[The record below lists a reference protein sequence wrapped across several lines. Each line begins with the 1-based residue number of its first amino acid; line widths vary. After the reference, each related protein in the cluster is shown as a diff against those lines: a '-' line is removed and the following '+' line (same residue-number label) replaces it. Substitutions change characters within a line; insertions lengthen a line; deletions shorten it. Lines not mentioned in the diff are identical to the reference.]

1 MVNAL
6 RGAGLLISVEGVSA
20 AAGARPLTGVYA
32 DSRQVV
38 RGSLFVA
45 QRGTRADGLSFA
57 SEAVR
62 KGAVAVASDR
72 PMPSFAGVIRI
83 RVSDAAKSIGVL
95 SAYAN
100 RYPTDKLRVYGVT
113 GTNGKTTVTYL
124 VRHLLN
130 GLRRKTALLGT
141 VHEEIPGRPAVPS
154 ALTTP
159 DALKMNR
166 FFRQALDAG
175 CESGVC
181 EVSSHALDQKRVW
194 GIRFDTVIFT
204 NLTQDHL
211 DYHKTMETY
220 FEAKKRLFTEYEYRK
235 AVVNVDDPYGRRL
248 AGFLKR
254 SGREVV
260 TFGRRVG
267 ASIRILSSKCDL
279 HGTRARLK
287 IFGKPADL
295 RLGLIGDYNLSNAA
309 AAIASCAEHSNVAKI
324 ATLTARAPAPPGRM
338 ERVNVGQSFVVLVD
352 YAHTPDALEKLLRS
366 CARLYP
372 RRLICVF
379 GCGGDRDRGKRP
391 KMAKVVT
398 ALADFAI
405 VTSDNP
411 RTENP
416 AVIFNDI
423 RPGLRGREGTDF
435 VVEPD
440 RRRAIALACGSA
452 RRGDM
457 VVIAGKGHEPYQIIG
472 TTKYPFDDRKI
483 AAAALTALKG
493 KRRAVVGC

>member
-1 MVNAL
+1 M
-6 RGAGLLISVEGVSA
+6 LISVEGFSKI
-20 AAGARPLTGVYA
+20 AGARTLTGVYA

-45 QRGTRADGLSFA
+45 QRGTRADGLAFVSD
-57 SEAVR
+57 AVR
-62 KGAVAVASDR
+62 RGAQAVVSDR
-72 PMPSFAGVIRI
+72 PMPSLGKAVRI
-83 RVSDAAKSIGVL
+83 QVTDAARSLGVL
-95 SAYAN
+95 AAYAN

-113 GTNGKTTVTYL
+113 GTNGKTTTTYL
-124 VRHLLN
+124 IRHLLM
-130 GLRRKTALLGT
+130 GIRCKTALMGT
-141 VHEEIPGRPAVPS
+141 VHEEIPGRPVVPS

-175 CESGVC
+175 CAAGVC

-194 GIRFDTVIFT
+194 GIRFDAVVFT

-211 DYHKTMETY
+211 DYHKTMENY
-220 FEAKKRLFTEYEYRK
+220 FEAKKRLFAEYEYRK
-235 AVVNVDDPYGRRL
+235 AVVNADDPYGRRL
-248 AGFLKR
+248 AAFLKR

-260 TFGRRVG
+260 TFGRRAG
-267 ASIRILSSKCDL
+267 ASVRILSSKSDL
-279 HGTRARLK
+279 RGTRARLK
-287 IFGKPADL
+287 IFGKPVDL

-309 AAIASCAEHSNVAKI
+309 AAIASCVDPSNVAKI
-324 ATLTARAPAPPGRM
+324 AKLIARAPAPPGRM
-338 ERVNVGQSFVVLVD
+338 ERVNAGQAFVVLVD
-352 YAHTPDALEKLLRS
+352 YAHTPDALEKLLQA
-366 CARLYP
+366 CARLHP

-379 GCGGDRDRGKRP
+379 GCGGDRDRTKRP

-398 ALADFAI
+398 SLADLSI

-416 AVIFNDI
+416 LAILNEI
-423 RPGLRGREGTDF
+423 RPGLRGREGANF

-440 RRRAIALACGSA
+440 RRRAIALACRTA

-472 TTKYPFDDRKI
+472 TTKFPFDDRKI
-483 AAAALTALKG
+483 AADALKG
-493 KRRAVVGC
+493 KRRAVAGC